1 MQKHEHEIPNGSK
14 LYFGKSASKKR
25 HLERLASELLEN
37 NGFSEIITPF
47 FSYHQTNAIRE
58 QKLLRFSD
66 EVNASLALRADS
78 TVDVVRIITRRLKDE
93 TTKKWFYIQPVFSYP
108 SIETYQIG
116 AEILDSTELASCV
129 NTASSL
135 LQKLEINAILQVS
148 NMKIPHLLCE
158 LLGFDM
164 SIFELGRIELIFA
177 KNLNWLDKLAT
188 ISSLADIKA
197 LQNNIPSELKEPLNE
212 LSAIANEANFNGK
225 IAFAPLYYSKM
236 RYYDKLFFRFLCAN
250 KILCSG
256 GEYSIDNRNCVGF
269 GAFSDNIIELL

>member
-1 MQKHEHEIPNGSK
+1 
-14 LYFGKSASKKR
+14 
-25 HLERLASELLEN
+25 
-37 NGFSEIITPF
+37 
-47 FSYHQTNAIRE
+47 
-58 QKLLRFSD
+58 
-66 EVNASLALRADS
+66 
-78 TVDVVRIITRRLKDE
+78 
-93 TTKKWFYIQPVFSYP
+93 
-108 SIETYQIG
+108 
-116 AEILDSTELASCV
+116 
-129 NTASSL
+129 
-135 LQKLEINAILQVS
+135 
-148 NMKIPHLLCE
+148 MKIPHLLCE

-164 SIFELGRIELIFA
+164 SVFELGRIELIFA

-212 LSAIANEANFNGK
+212 LSALANEANFNGK